1 MACNNAHQADRLVKI
16 TSSTLSKRIRFHPA
30 NLYFACL
37 LGSYAAVILITP
49 RAPLLQDYPTWV
61 YEGVVVGHALQ
72 GHPAPN
78 FLWKHFPVPNL
89 LSDVGLGVLCTM
101 MPWRWAAKLWV
112 CFYLALSYFACY
124 RFTAW
129 LPNRSFQVYW
139 IAPTILVLNLCFW
152 WGFLNFQFSVVLMLL
167 FCYYLFKENARPW
180 AIGTLLIFVFL
191 SHAICFA
198 VCGIAL
204 LVHALANKNYRLLQ
218 TVLPSGF
225 LVAWYIYGRFVSIG
239 DPESLVLSD
248 VPVPYFSR
256 AFGVYKMNTFF
267 KSLGYVNPRLGT
279 ASVASSLFGSD
290 VMYIL
295 ILAVGVLGF
304 ALIYLMIHSLRVS
317 LKERAP
323 ERLLWVTVGLV
334 FIAALCCPSR
344 ALGISDPGSR
354 FMVCGLALGVMLL
367 RPGGGL
373 FKTACFLSTALGVV
387 GVVMFTAISFQII
400 PTKSGHLVRAIS
412 AFAHVEPDLR
422 SYYYNVLETG
432 DLDKP
437 VFGTS
442 LLYNRRALPPSQ
454 SAVSAIAVAI
464 RK

>member
-1 MACNNAHQADRLVKI
+1 MKI
-16 TSSTLSKRIRFHPA
+16 TSSTLSIRTHFHPA

-61 YEGVVVGHALQ
+61 YEGVVVGRALQ
-72 GHPAPN
+72 GHPVPN

-89 LSDVGLGVLCTM
+89 LSDIGLGILCTM
-101 MPWRWAAKLWV
+101 LPWRWAAKLWV
-112 CFYLALSYFACY
+112 CFYFALSYIACY

-129 LPNRSFQVYW
+129 LPNRSLQVYW

-167 FCYYLFKENARPW
+167 FCYYLFEENARPW
-180 AIGTLLIFVFL
+180 AIGTLLILVFL
-191 SHAICFA
+191 SHAICFV

-204 LVHALANKNYRLLQ
+204 LVHALAYKNYKLLLP
-218 TVLPSGF
+218 TLPSGF

-239 DPESLVLSD
+239 DPENLVLSD

-256 AFGVYKMNTFF
+256 AFAGYKVNTFF
-267 KSLGYVNPRLGT
+267 KSLGYVNPKLGA

-295 ILAVGVLGF
+295 SLAVGVLGF
-304 ALIYLMIHSLRVS
+304 ALIYLMIQSLRAS

-323 ERLLWVTVGLV
+323 ERLVWVTVGLV
-334 FIAALCCPSR
+334 FIASLCCPSR

-354 FMVCGLALGVMLL
+354 FMVCGLALAVMIL

-373 FKTACFLSTALGVV
+373 FKTACFLSTVLGLA
-387 GVVMFTAISFQII
+387 GVAMFAAISFQIV
-400 PTKSGHLVRAIS
+400 PPKSGHLVPAIA

-422 SYYYNVLETG
+422 AYYYDVLQSG
-432 DLDKP
+432 DMDKP

-442 LLYNRRALPPSQ
+442 LLYNRRVLPPSQ
-454 SAVSAIAVAI
+454 RTTPAIAVASQ
-464 RK
+464 K

>member
-1 MACNNAHQADRLVKI
+1 VTI
-16 TSSTLSKRIRFHPA
+16 TSSTLSIRTHFHPA

-61 YEGVVVGHALQ
+61 YEGVVVGRALQ

-89 LSDVGLGVLCTM
+89 LSDVGLGVLCTV

-112 CFYLALSYFACY
+112 CFYLALSYIACY
-124 RFTAW
+124 RFTAR
-129 LPNRSFQVYW
+129 LPNRSYQVYW

-152 WGFLNFQFSVVLMLL
+152 WGFLNFQFSVALMLL
-167 FCYYLFKENARPW
+167 FCYYLFEENARPW
-180 AIGTLLIFVFL
+180 PIGTLLILVFL
-191 SHAICFA
+191 CHAICFV

-204 LVHALANKNYRLLQ
+204 LVHALANKNYKLMLP
-218 TVLPSGF
+218 TLPSGF

-239 DPESLVLSD
+239 DPENLVLND

-256 AFGVYKMNTFF
+256 AFAGYKVNTFF
-267 KSLGYVNPRLGT
+267 KSLGYVNPKLGA

-295 ILAVGVLGF
+295 LLAVGILGF
-304 ALIYLMIHSLRVS
+304 ALIYLMIRSLRVS

-323 ERLLWVTVGLV
+323 ERLVWVTVGLV

-354 FMVCGLALGVMLL
+354 FMVCGLALAVMLL
-367 RPGGGL
+367 RPSGGL
-373 FKTACFLSTALGVV
+373 FKTACFLSTVLGLA
-387 GVVMFTAISFQII
+387 GVAMFAAISFQII
-400 PTKSGHLVRAIS
+400 PTKSGQLVPAIA

-422 SYYYNVLETG
+422 ASYYDVLETG
-432 DLDKP
+432 DMDKP

-442 LLYNRRALPPSQ
+442 LLYNRRVLPSSQ
-454 SAVSAIAVAI
+454 AAAPAIAAASQ
-464 RK
+464 K